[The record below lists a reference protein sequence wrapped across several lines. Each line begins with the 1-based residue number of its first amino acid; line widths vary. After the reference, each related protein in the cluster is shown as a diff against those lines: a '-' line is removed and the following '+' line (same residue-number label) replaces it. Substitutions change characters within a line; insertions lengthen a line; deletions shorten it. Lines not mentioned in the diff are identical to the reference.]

1 MRATAPAVGRAAP
14 PTFEHTAGLP
24 DALLDPAAYPDR
36 PESVELRETH
46 ISWVFLAGET
56 AYKVKKPVRLPFVDY
71 GTLAR
76 RHACCNA
83 ELRLNRRFSSGVYRG
98 VVALVPRGPDGLAVA
113 SEHDPRAV
121 EYAVAMDRYDESTTL
136 AARLAHGRAVEA
148 DLVAVGA
155 AVAGFHA
162 AAPVEPGG
170 SAERLAAVVEET
182 LTTLAAAGAPARRL
196 ADLARFCRAA
206 LAAFGPELA
215 DRAAAGL
222 VRDGHGDLRAEHVL
236 LGADIQAVDGVEFDR
251 DLRVADVGYDLAF
264 LIMDVAR
271 RDDDLARALLRGYRA
286 AGGDP
291 GGDALL
297 AFLCAVRALIRA
309 KVDFLR
315 AAQLTGAAADD
326 RTARAIELLTVA
338 ERFAWRARL
347 PRLVCVTGLAASGK
361 STVAEALAAAAGR
374 TVLSSDRIRKLRAGI
389 DPYERA
395 APSAYG
401 DGESRAVY
409 IELARRASAAARR
422 DGGAIVDATFRRA
435 TDADAFAATSPTAA
449 AAAWLVCE
457 APPAVLLE
465 RARARE
471 FHGSISD
478 AGPAIVAAELATY
491 RGPFLAPAPPL
502 ARLDTTLPTAAL
514 LADLAGVLDARLR
527 ASAVSSPPLHV
538 VPDRLGGWH
547 VEREGEDRRL
557 SKHTS
562 LTDAEGAAVREA
574 RGTGSPD
581 VVVHDRYDRVHRAGH

>member
-1 MRATAPAVGRAAP
+1 MRVTAPARGDVASEP
-14 PTFEHTAGLP
+14 SVGLP
-24 DALLDPAAYPDR
+24 DALLDAAAYPHR
-36 PESVELRETH
+36 PASVEVRETH

-76 RHACCNA
+76 RRACCDA
-83 ELRLNRRFSSGVYRG
+83 ELSLNRRFSRGVYRE
-98 VVALVPRGPDGLAVA
+98 VVALVPRGPGGLAVA
-113 SEHDPRAV
+113 SEHDARAV

-136 AARLAHGRAVEA
+136 VARLAHGDAVEA

-155 AVAGFHA
+155 AVAGWHTE
-162 AAPVEPGG
+162 APVEPGG
-170 SAERLAAVVEET
+170 GGERLTAIVEET
-182 LTTLAAAGAPARRL
+182 LATLATTGAPARRL
-196 ADLARFCRAA
+196 TELARFCRAG
-206 LAAFGPELA
+206 LTGFGPELA
-215 DRAAAGL
+215 DRAASGH

-271 RDDDLARALLRGYRA
+271 RDDDLARALLRGYRG

-291 GGDALL
+291 GSDALL

-326 RTARAIELLTVA
+326 RNARALELLTVA

-347 PRLVCVTGLAASGK
+347 PQVVCVAGLSGSGK

-409 IELARRASAAARR
+409 VELARRASATARR
-422 DGGAIVDATFRRA
+422 DGGVVVDATFRRA
-435 TDADAFAATSPTAA
+435 RRRRRLRLGLTGRRARRMARLRGTPGG
-449 AAAWLVCE
+449 
-457 APPAVLLE
+457 APGTRPGARAPRIGLRRRTGDR
-465 RARARE
+465 RARAR
-471 FHGSISD
+471 HLSRPVPG
-478 AGPAIVAAELATY
+478 AGAATGPARHDATRRRAARRAWPKCSTGACGQARPAATS
-491 RGPFLAPAPPL
+491 RPPL
-502 ARLDTTLPTAAL
+502 RPS
-514 LADLAGVLDARLR
+514 RP
-527 ASAVSSPPLHV
+527 AV
-538 VPDRLGGWH
+538 
-547 VEREGEDRRL
+547 
-557 SKHTS
+557 T
-562 LTDAEGAAVREA
+562 
-574 RGTGSPD
+574 
-581 VVVHDRYDRVHRAGH
+581 